1 MPLDSAAKA
10 GAPRT
15 FQALALVKVRRV
27 RKKVE
32 ASLAP
37 LAEFNRYPL
46 LFLQVRLL
54 IFSYDFTIND
64 LLELVVLN
72 LCNCSGY

>member
-27 RKKVE
+27 RRKVE

-46 LFLQVRLL
+46 LFLQVRLSIL
-54 IFSYDFTIND
+54 LAYDFTIND
-64 LLELVVLN
+64 LLELVVPEFM
-72 LCNCSGY
+72 

>member
-46 LFLQVRLL
+46 LFFASKAINFLA
-54 IFSYDFTIND
+54 YDFTIND
-64 LLELVVLN
+64 LLELV
-72 LCNCSGY
+72 CT